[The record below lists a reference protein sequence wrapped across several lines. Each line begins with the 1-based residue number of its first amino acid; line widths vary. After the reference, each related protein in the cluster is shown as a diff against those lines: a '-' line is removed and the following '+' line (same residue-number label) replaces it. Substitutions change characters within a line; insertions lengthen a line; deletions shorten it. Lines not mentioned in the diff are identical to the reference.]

1 MPENGQLTR
10 LPRAVA
16 FLLGLAI
23 VLGLLVVGRDFLL
36 PLVMAIFIVVLAN
49 DASLRLSN
57 IRVIGRILPAWL
69 ARLLGFAAVIG
80 ILTGL
85 AYFVSAQAE
94 EISAQL
100 PKYVERF
107 NTFIARLEE
116 SLGERPSQAVREA
129 LTNVDLAAGASGAA
143 DYVSG
148 IFGAL
153 GMTLLY
159 AGFLFAERHQIPK
172 KIARLAAGESQAADT
187 GRVFRAITEG
197 VRQYIWVKTIMSL
210 LVGGLSYGVLRL
222 VGVDFAESWALVIFA
237 LNFIPVLGSALGV
250 VLPALHVAVQ
260 FIELGPVL
268 TVVVALSVVQFTIGN
283 LVEPKFTGRSLNLSP
298 FGIIFAL
305 TFWGAIWGTS
315 GVLLSVPITVVL
327 AITCANV
334 PGWNWV
340 AILLSEDCEV
350 GKSDSGESNRAPT
363 PANAEPGHEAE
374 IEGLRKEL
382 DALKSQRAEVA
393 SRKPGVQKSVD

>member
-1 MPENGQLTR
+1 VPENGQLTR

-57 IRVIGRILPAWL
+57 ITVIGRILPAWL

-100 PKYVERF
+100 PNYVERF
-107 NTFIARLEE
+107 SIVVARLEA
-116 SLGERPSQAVREA
+116 SLGERLTEVVREA
-129 LTNVDLAAGASGAA
+129 LANIDLSAGVSGAA

-172 KIARLAAGESQAADT
+172 KIANLAAGGSQTAD
-187 GRVFRAITEG
+187 
-197 VRQYIWVKTIMSL
+197 WVKTIMSL
-210 LVGGLSYGVLRL
+210 LVGGLSYVVLRL

-340 AILLSEDCEV
+340 AILLSEDGELA
-350 GKSDSGESNRAPT
+350 KPDDGESKRTPT
-363 PANAEPGHEAE
+363 PAPAEPEDEAE
-374 IEGLRKEL
+374 IEGLRREL
-382 DALKSQRAEVA
+382 DALKSQRAEPKSA
-393 SRKPGVQKSVD
+393 KPGVQKSVK

>member
-10 LPRAVA
+10 FPRAVA

-36 PLVMAIFIVVLAN
+36 PLVMAVFIVVLAN

-69 ARLLGFAAVIG
+69 ARLLGFAVVVGVLI
-80 ILTGL
+80 GL

-100 PKYVERF
+100 PNYVERF
-107 NTFIARLEE
+107 GIVVARLEA
-116 SLGERPSQAVREA
+116 SLGETLTEVVRGA
-129 LTNVDLAAGASGAA
+129 LANINLSAGVSGAA

-172 KIARLAAGESQAADT
+172 KIAKLAAGESQTADT
-187 GRVFRAITEG
+187 ERVFLAISDG
-197 VRQYIWVKTIMSL
+197 VRQYVWVKTIMSL
-210 LVGGLSYGVLRL
+210 LVGGLSYVVLRL
-222 VGVDFAESWALVIFA
+222 VGVDFAESWALIIFA
-237 LNFIPVLGSALGV
+237 LNFIPVLGSMLGAI
-250 VLPALHVAVQ
+250 LPTLHVAVQ
-260 FIELGPVL
+260 FGELGPLL
-268 TVVVALSVVQFTIGN
+268 TVAIALTAAQFTIGN
-283 LVEPKFTGRSLNLSP
+283 VVEPKFTGRSLNLSP

-305 TFWGAIWGTS
+305 TFWGAILGDLRRAAQCADHRRPRDHLRQRS
-315 GVLLSVPITVVL
+315 GVALVCDPPL
-327 AITCANV
+327 
-334 PGWNWV
+334 
-340 AILLSEDCEV
+340 
-350 GKSDSGESNRAPT
+350 GERRAGAT
-363 PANAEPGHEAE
+363 G
-374 IEGLRKEL
+374 
-382 DALKSQRAEVA
+382 QRRVERVIP
-393 SRKPGVQKSVD
+393 RERIMR